1 MELSDRCCLRSSCL
15 LLLLGV
21 EFHPQSSPFIYD
33 VNILLCFCFLCP
45 STWWRQGC
53 AVHSGFLFSL
63 YLLCSTVFFIS
74 LSMIEQPAA
83 CLPHLRPADSQLTIQ
98 SSFLPPTIPVVV
110 GGGRSW
116 HKCSRVLGLGCMMTS
131 CVGWDVLL
139 DIMFYKT
146 AALFFVV
153 SLEWW
158 HFAVLHFGLKE
169 N

>member
-63 YLLCSTVFFIS
+63 YLLCSTVFFYFTFDDRATGG
-74 LSMIEQPAA
+74 LFAA
-83 CLPHLRPADSQLTIQ
+83 SQTCRFLADHTVELLASNH
-98 SSFLPPTIPVVV
+98 PCGG

-153 SLEWW
+153 RLEWW